1 MAILSLVFAFLF
13 WPLAIAFGHVA
24 RKQIARTGEGGRG
37 LATAGL
43 ILGYIGVGFVVL
55 LIIFMASTA
64 AAVSQGYAPAVPFPA
79 APTSSAMN
87 DVKVTE
93 CNSGSGPLGMSGT
106 TVAVT
111 NGTDRT
117 QTYLITVSLNN
128 ADGNRLGEAIGA
140 VNSVAPGQ
148 TATSDLFDGGA
159 DTEGLTACAVAAVDR
174 IPS

>member
-1 MAILSLVFAFLF
+1 MAVLSLVFAFLF
-13 WPLAIAFGHVA
+13 WPLAIVFGHMA

-55 LIIFMASTA
+55 FTIFMVSTA
-64 AAVSQGYAPAVPFPA
+64 AALSQGYAPVVPFPA
-79 APTSSAMN
+79 VSTSEALN

-93 CNSGSGPLGMSGT
+93 CDGGSGPLGMSGT

-117 QTYLITVSLNN
+117 QTYLITISLNN
-128 ADGNRLGEAIGA
+128 ADGNRLDEAIGA

-148 TATSDLFDGGA
+148 KATSDLFSGGA
-159 DTEGLTACAVAAVDR
+159 HTQGVTACAVASVNR
-174 IPS
+174 VPS